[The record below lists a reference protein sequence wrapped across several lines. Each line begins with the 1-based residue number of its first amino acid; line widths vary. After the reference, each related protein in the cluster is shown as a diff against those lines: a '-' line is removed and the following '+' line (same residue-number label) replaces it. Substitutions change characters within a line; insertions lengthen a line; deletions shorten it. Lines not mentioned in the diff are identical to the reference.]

1 MRENQTNSDIVQKV
15 DGIGLSSRKRK
26 RRNSVSPLAR
36 LIRDCPGGRATTNPL
51 KRVENEYAERDG
63 TARTDGDG

>member
-1 MRENQTNSDIVQKV
+1 MRENQTNSDRVQKV
-15 DGIGLSSRKRK
+15 DGK
-26 RRNSVSPLAR
+26 RRNGVSPLAR

-51 KRVENEYAERDG
+51 KRVKNEYAERDG